1 MNYSPHIDEGRTRRA
16 VHEAFKLWSDASA
29 LEFLETSDDGAD
41 ILIEFA
47 R

>member
-1 MNYSPHIDEGRTRRA
+1 MDEGQTRLA
-16 VHEAFKLWSDASA
+16 VYNAFKLWSDASA
-29 LEFLETSDDGAD
+29 LEFVETGDDGAD